1 MAVVA
6 ALPPYGHITRQDVQ
20 CIAQASVRYQV
31 PELLLHAIL
40 RQEGGRTGQCVRNTN
55 GSYDC
60 GLAQINT
67 TWATYFS
74 RMGVSFASIAGN
86 ACVNIY
92 TSAYILRTNYDLKK
106 TWFYAIMAYNIGPWN
121 WTPRRYAIG
130 WRYANNVVRYWWQ
143 FQNWVAAHD
152 GGGVPPRVV
161 KPAPLSFAA
170 PQVAEAD
177 R

>member
-1 MAVVA
+1 MAVIA
-6 ALPPYGHITRQDVQ
+6 ALPPYGRITRQDVQ

-40 RQEGGRTGQCVRNTN
+40 RQEGGRTGQCVRNAN
-55 GSYDC
+55 GSFDC

-67 TWATYFS
+67 TWAAYFA
-74 RMGVSFASIAGN
+74 RMGVSYASIAGN

-106 TWFYAIMAYNIGPWN
+106 TWFYAVMAYNIGPED
-121 WTPRRYAIG
+121 WTPQRYAIG
-130 WRYANNVVRYWWQ
+130 WRYANSVVRYWWQ
-143 FQNWVAAHD
+143 FQNWVNAHKGRAAAQLAS
-152 GGGVPPRVV
+152 RQ
-161 KPAPLSFAA
+161 APLSFAA
-170 PQVAEAD
+170 PQVAEAG